1 MEKIQFDV
9 GQRSYRING
18 GGILRFNPSDPN
30 LYRRFMEAVE
40 KLQAVERELTQQAEA
55 AQDQEIL
62 KLMGDADEKMK
73 SILNW
78 VFGGSNDFHKLLEG
92 INLLAVAENGERV
105 VTNLFTALE
114 PVLVEGA
121 KLCALSEAE
130 FAYSRELA
138 RQTQFLELASLPDF
152 NDCYVDCLLFGEEED

>member
-1 MEKIQFDV
+1 MEKIQFDA

-18 GGILRFNPSDPN
+18 GGILRFNPCDPN

-40 KLQAVERELTQQAEA
+40 KLQAVEAELTQQAEA
-55 AQDQEIL
+55 MQGQEIV
-62 KLMGDADEKMK
+62 KLMGTADEKMK
-73 SILNW
+73 GILNW

-105 VTNLFTALE
+105 VTNLFEALE

-121 KLCALSEAE
+121 KLCAA
-130 FAYSRELA
+130 
-138 RQTQFLELASLPDF
+138 TQAKAKR
-152 NDCYVDCLLFGEEED
+152 NAQR